1 MKWWL
6 KSAGVLCAF
15 WLNIWISAG
24 QARSVGSAEAGPLK
38 IPRVTRSNPRP
49 ITMSDLLTI
58 RDCEGLSISPDGT
71 HVAFV
76 VGQAVY
82 ETNSYRSALF
92 IVSTD
97 SKHEPVNLGSAGL
110 PHWDHIDQWI
120 PEAPQWSPDS
130 RSITYRMKRSAG
142 ETWQV
147 WRWNRSS
154 GRPIQITHVPGNGTT

>member
-15 WLNIWISAG
+15 WLNVWISAG

-38 IPRVTRSNPRP
+38 IRRVTRSNPRP

-97 SKHEPVNLGSAGL
+97 SKHEAVNLGSAGSRWSQFCPREAKTTTCGL
-110 PHWDHIDQWI
+110 KID
-120 PEAPQWSPDS
+120 
-130 RSITYRMKRSAG
+130 G
-142 ETWQV
+142 
-147 WRWNRSS
+147 SS
-154 GRPIQITHVPGNGTT
+154 SVPT